1 MACSSSE
8 SSDHCHQFEDV
19 SKSTEKI
26 SELLLDGQFAYDIET
41 MTKSVSKTLLQVG
54 KFATWSFLS
63 FLGGANSNS
72 YAGQIYYITV
82 SCIIVFTYFRSK
94 CKCTGSVEFGSD
106 MESSGHR
113 TKSHLCIWTRMAGKS
128 LKNFKVQKLGC
139 FCVFHRLINTP
150 LK

>member
-1 MACSSSE
+1 MSSIRR
-8 SSDHCHQFEDV
+8 CV
-19 SKSTEKI
+19 EKPLKTI

-63 FLGGANSNS
+63 FFLGGRANSNS
-72 YAGQIYYITV
+72 HVGQRCYLIV
-82 SCIIVFTYFRSK
+82 SFIIVIMYFRSK

-113 TKSHLCIWTRMAGKS
+113 TKSHLCIWARMAGKN
-128 LKNFKVQKLGC
+128 LKNFKVQKHEA
-139 FCVFHRLINTP
+139 FCVLHYLINTP
-150 LK
+150 QKMF